1 LPVRAGAGR
10 GGAMQSGMNMGFLIY
25 VGFIILLSGIF
36 NLTPIKSNDG
46 FFAAL
51 IIINFPILM
60 MLY

>member
-10 GGAMQSGMNMGFLIY
+10 GGVMQSGMNMGFLIY

-46 FFAAL
+46 FSAAL
-51 IIINFPILM
+51 IRIKFPILM

>member
-1 LPVRAGAGR
+1 
-10 GGAMQSGMNMGFLIY
+10 MNMGFLIY

-46 FFAAL
+46 FSAAL
-51 IIINFPILM
+51 IGINLLILM